1 MKTATIS
8 KYCKP
13 AVVLLLNVLPVWF
26 LVSLMINGSDTDFI
40 GFGLLM
46 GFFFFLA
53 LTIWALVIYF
63 ITKPIR
69 RIWLRDLLFYVLLFM
84 FQLSPLLIPGMF
96 VG

>member
-8 KYCKP
+8 KYCKL

-53 LTIWALVIYF
+53 LNIWALVVYF

-69 RIWLRDLLFYVLLFM
+69 RIWLREVLFYVLLFM
-84 FQLSPLLIPGMF
+84 FQLSPLLIQGMF
-96 VG
+96 IG